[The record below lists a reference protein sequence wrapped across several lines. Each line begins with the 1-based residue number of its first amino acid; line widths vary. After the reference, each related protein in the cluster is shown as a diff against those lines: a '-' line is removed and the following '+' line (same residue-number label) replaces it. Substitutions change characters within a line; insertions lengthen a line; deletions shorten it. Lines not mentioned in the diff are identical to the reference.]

1 MRLQSFSPVAP
12 RAKTEVDDARPMGL
26 RPIPGF
32 PSLFTSK
39 LPRLSQ
45 DSQASHGRIAYR
57 LATGFL
63 ICVVVLVV
71 VVLFDMFRPEVGAV
85 LIHLGE
91 KIAGMGPQRQTSSP
105 LPSSAQVPAPLSPST
120 ETKPDVLQKEPSG
133 APVLPLDSFNQVNLQ
148 SQDLAI
154 PRTKVAPDR
163 SLYRQSPNAAQGRSA
178 KAMRLW
184 SSVASGNSS
193 AEVDLA
199 RLYLSGEGVSRNCEQ
214 AKVLLQAAAKGGSV
228 EAQQQ
233 LKKLRTSGC
242 P

>member
-1 MRLQSFSPVAP
+1 MRLQSSSPVAP
-12 RAKTEVDDARPMGL
+12 RGKTEVDDARPMGL

-32 PSLFTSK
+32 PSLFASN
-39 LPRLSQ
+39 LPRQSR
-45 DSQASHGRIAYR
+45 DSQAPQGRIAYR

-63 ICVVVLVV
+63 ISVVALAV
-71 VVLFDMFRPEVGAV
+71 VVLFDMFRPEVGAA

-91 KIAGMGPQRQTSSP
+91 KIAGIGPQRQTLSP
-105 LPSSAQVPAPLSPST
+105 PSSSAQVPAPLSPST
-120 ETKPDVLQKEPSG
+120 ETKPDVLQKETSG
-133 APVLPLDSFNQVNLQ
+133 ASPLPPDSFNRVDLQ
-148 SQDLAI
+148 SQDLPI

-163 SLYRQSPNAAQGRSA
+163 SLRRQSPNVPQDRSA

-193 AEVDLA
+193 AGVDLA

-214 AKVLLQAAAKGGSV
+214 AKVLLQVAAKGGSV